1 MVQSTLDAFV
11 RPPAPAPAAAPSEEV
26 SEEVSLADVPAAVRK
41 AFLESVA
48 RAMVLNPG
56 DECEPTRVRHEVT
69 VTSTDDGQV
78 ANVEHVQH
86 KEPKTCAKPKDAPR
100 LHVAGVST
108 VLRAI
113 DAVREQHPEAS
124 VVLVTLSWRHS
135 DPCGADR
142 VITATELRGAAFDRR
157 PPPKPK
163 KKGEPKEPPS
173 TLSPD
178 ELIGFVDVAE
188 EVVDL
193 LLDNKRTHVVVMD
206 GYPKGESY
214 ARLLAGIVARCI
226 KLRRAGKD
234 VALPRATAPAD
245 ATCKAILVSL
255 KKCRAVEAMR
265 TAAVDYYNEHLADRF
280 P

>member
-1 MVQSTLDAFV
+1 MQDVMHKAGLAM
-11 RPPAPAPAAAPSEEV
+11 APELEAARDVAEEA
-26 SEEVSLADVPAAVRK
+26 E
-41 AFLESVA
+41 
-48 RAMVLNPG
+48 
-56 DECEPTRVRHEVT
+56 
-69 VTSTDDGQV
+69 
-78 ANVEHVQH
+78 
-86 KEPKTCAKPKDAPR
+86 KEPSKDAPR
-100 LHVAGVST
+100 LHVAGAST

-163 KKGEPKEPPS
+163 KGESKELPS
-173 TLSPD
+173 TLGPD
-178 ELIGFVDVAE
+178 ELIGLVDVAE
-188 EVVDL
+188 EVVHL
-193 LLDNKRTHVVVMD
+193 LLDDERTHVVVMD

-214 ARLLAGIVARCI
+214 ARLLAGIVARCL

-234 VALPRATAPAD
+234 VTLPRATAPAD

-255 KKCRAVEAMR
+255 KKSRSVEAMR